1 MHPDQPTQNINL
13 KLRFP
18 YKRRKEKKFF
28 SLLFVFVLFIMGN
41 QSSQEKQSK
50 TDATHIRLLLDYL
63 TTAEKD
69 HLLKQFGGNT
79 SSFKSINVG
88 AFTKRCKD
96 DLPDYFDG
104 PLAHSLGLYVGSHCS
119 PTLPT
124 MLTLRQCLDSVISIT
139 HGTTLSDG
147 TTINTADAFVQLY
160 ILAAKEHNMSLEAFV
175 TGMVGTGVQLWF
187 EGSGTKFVD
196 DTAQCSRLVNTILH
210 FAKERQ
216 RTTDQMDWLLDDD
229 QDVSKHNIGGDDMGW
244 TQQVTA
250 QPFGHLTDDT
260 TKQTLVSWFETSS
273 ELGILFRLVAKTYFF
288 GRSDLQ
294 GERLHQA
301 RISHGQCP
309 SLGSAAG
316 ALSFSRL
323 LSPYDYFYLCMQLPQ
338 NALSWSSHERIQRR
352 QPADQDLQ
360 HRNIFSSRQNGN
372 SWQVFANGIVR
383 NQGATLLVI
392 KTKDGSLFGG
402 YADDPWRLETD
413 WYGTSTNYL
422 FQLDGSFSP
431 HNMMGLWNATSN
443 NRHYQY
449 LCWGKKSLPNGLG
462 KRKSRRDGR
471 LTNSMLYRH
480 GWTTRLC
487 RALD

>member
-1 MHPDQPTQNINL
+1 MLASMVCTHL
-13 KLRFP
+13 KYTF
-18 YKRRKEKKFF
+18 KRRFAYNTHKKKKKDASSF
-28 SLLFVFVLFIMGN
+28 FVLFIMGN

-50 TDATHIRLLLDYL
+50 ADETHVRLLLDYL
-63 TTAEKD
+63 TTVEKEL
-69 HLLKQFGGNT
+69 LLKQFDGYDN
-79 SSFKSINVG
+79 SSCKSIDVG
-88 AFTKRCKD
+88 AFTERCMD
-96 DLPDYFDG
+96 DLPEYFDG
-104 PLAHSLGLYVGSHCS
+104 QLAHSFGRYVGSYCF
-119 PTLPT
+119 PATPT
-124 MLTLRQCLDSVISIT
+124 MLTVRQCLDSVIAIS

-147 TTINTADAFVQLY
+147 TTVNTADAFVQLY
-160 ILAAKEHNMSLEAFV
+160 ILAAREHNISLETFV
-175 TGMVGTGVQLWF
+175 TWMAGTGVRLWF
-187 EGSGTKFVD
+187 EGSGAKFVD
-196 DTAQCSRLVNTILH
+196 DPAQCSRLVQTILH

-216 RTTDQMDWLLDDD
+216 QTTEQLDWLLDD
-229 QDVSKHNIGGDDMGW
+229 QDISKPNTGKEEEMTSGW
-244 TQQVTA
+244 AQQVTA
-250 QPFGHLTDDT
+250 QPFGHLDDET

-288 GRSDLQ
+288 GRSHDDLQ
-294 GERLHQA
+294 GDLLHQA
-301 RISHGQCP
+301 RISHRRCP
-309 SLGSAAG
+309 SIRPAAG
-316 ALSFSRL
+316 TSSFSRL

-360 HRNIFSSRQNGN
+360 HQNLFSSRHNGN
-372 SWQVFANGIVR
+372 SWQVFANALVR

-392 KTKDGSLFGG
+392 KAKDGSLFGG

-462 KRKSRRDGR
+462 KKKKDGK
-471 LTNSMLYRH
+471 LANSML
-480 GWTTRLC
+480 
-487 RALD
+487 